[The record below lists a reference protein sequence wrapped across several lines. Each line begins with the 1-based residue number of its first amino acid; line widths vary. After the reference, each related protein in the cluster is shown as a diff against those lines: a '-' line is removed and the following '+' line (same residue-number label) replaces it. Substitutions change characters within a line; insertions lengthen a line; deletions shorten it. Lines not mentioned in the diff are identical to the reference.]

1 MRTSFR
7 QGLVSAE
14 VSGPNIPSYL
24 LVNSNGVTIKG
35 TNRPTVFTA
44 AHGPKNYTVQ
54 FITDTLAVPASVNP
68 NVDALYWL
76 YLDINRATGARTF
89 GATTLQPTYG
99 TVAPSAPAAGQ
110 HWFDVSSSTMK
121 VFQTTWQPV
130 IRVFFGTRRGNNIQ
144 TMPFGSHVG
153 LVSPSVSGSIIMDA
167 MGVGIKDSTG
177 YFITS
182 EDVLLNEGVATHASV
197 LEANVTTLPALQ
209 QIPAYAVVRKHNT
222 QNGVVLATTGDV
234 GEAVI
239 GIAVISATIG
249 EPVNMVVSGKV
260 YNPLWNWERANMP
273 LWISATGELVTID
286 PNRLSPSIQ
295 QRSPIARTIDAQ
307 TILFSQGLATVTAN
321 SKELAASLAQT
332 SQLANQA
339 YNKATEAMDIA
350 ENFDLSEIEQ
360 QLDALASAVATNAQ
374 AISTTQSNV
383 SGLTTSQATL
393 TAAVSQAEAAAAAAS
408 TTAGEAIASASA
420 AQTAVAAMQT
430 TVSGLQTEVADLSA
444 EISDVLLRYPRT
456 ISTSAPTGI
465 PREGEEWIVV

>member
-54 FITDTLAVPASVNP
+54 FITDTLAVPPALTP

-99 TVAPSAPAAGQ
+99 TVAPSAPAVGQ

-130 IRVFFGTRRGNNIQ
+130 IRVFFGTRQGNNIQ

-177 YFITS
+177 YFVTS
-182 EDVLLNEGVATHASV
+182 EDVLLNEGAATHASV

-273 LWISATGELVTID
+273 LWISATGELVTVD

-339 YNKATEAMDIA
+339 YNKATEAIA
-350 ENFDLSEIEQ
+350 SASA
-360 QLDALASAVATNAQ
+360 ALAVAEEASDAATAVEATA
-374 AISTTQSNV
+374 
-383 SGLTTSQATL
+383 
-393 TAAVSQAEAAAAAAS
+393 
-408 TTAGEAIASASA
+408 TTAQTTASA

>member
-54 FITDTLAVPASVNP
+54 FITDTLAVPPALTP
-68 NVDALYWL
+68 NVNALYWL

-89 GATTLQPTYG
+89 RATTLQPTYG

-130 IRVFFGTRRGNNIQ
+130 IRVFFGTRQGNNIQ

-177 YFITS
+177 YFVTS
-182 EDVLLNEGVATHASV
+182 EDVLLNEGAATHASV

-273 LWISATGELVTID
+273 LWISATGELVTVD

-339 YNKATEAMDIA
+339 YNKAMEAISMV
-350 ENFDLSEIEQ
+350 ENSDLSEMEQ
-360 QLDALASAVATNAQ
+360 QIDAVAATAATNAQ
-374 AISTTQSNV
+374 AISTIQSNV
-383 SGLTTSQATL
+383 SSL
-393 TAAVSQAEAAAAAAS
+393 TAA
-408 TTAGEAIASASA
+408 
-420 AQTAVAAMQT
+420 QTAMQT